1 MGNCVFCAKKWPG
14 VQQIKYNVPLV
25 GQSTPAEGES
35 QIYRNQITT
44 EGPLFVLGGTLQD
57 IYDRNVREYPN
68 EPFLGTRQRNA
79 STGELADF
87 TYKTWAE
94 MDVITKKLGSGI
106 INLDL
111 APVLSEFEDYSL
123 RFIALYAGNVPE
135 WIYTDHAANCYG
147 FTTIPMFNELHP
159 VMTSYIFRK
168 TNVQTVFTT
177 SDHLPDLSAMLRSE
191 DRAYRCIKNVV
202 VLQDQEYSSLPA
214 TSDIRSAA
222 DELVNTHRIRVITF
236 SDVCKAG
243 EERPQPMIKTK
254 PKHIFSLY
262 YTSGTTGEP
271 KAAMLESGAFYTNL
285 AALFMHPSKPDAFKH
300 AKGNLNALQIGSFG
314 HIAERMFSW
323 NCAMLVSRY
332 CLNSVAPH
340 GYMYFDRLY
349 SDLVSAKPSVIFSQP
364 WFWNHLYHTILDDI
378 EKTWFLKRW
387 LIKKAIATK
396 LELLQENYLMHS
408 FWDWLVL
415 GHFRSYL
422 GGTATTGLSL
432 MMTGA
437 APINSSIKEFI
448 MVVMSRPMTEIY
460 AQTECHAQGFITIP
474 HHCANPDHNGGIGYA
489 SEFKLIDVPEL
500 GYHVTHKDQDGNLAP
515 RGEILLRGPCIF
527 PGYYKD
533 PEQTAEA
540 IDKDG
545 WIHTADIGLLCPN
558 RANAMRLI
566 DRRGHF
572 FKLKKGQWVTL
583 DRIEQLYKNCKGVK
597 NFWIYGENTWDHLI
611 AVVNVYPQQF
621 MEICADS
628 GVKGDDWLKMIDNEQ
643 AVKVFLKELEA
654 NVKRDNVIADFEIV
668 AGVIIEPESFMDLG
682 VYTESGKIKRRA
694 LAARYKD
701 QIEKLH
707 KK

>member
-14 VQQIKYNVPLV
+14 VEPIKYNVPLV

-44 EGPLFVLGGTLQD
+44 EGPLFVMGGTLQD

-68 EPFLGTRQRNA
+68 EPFLGTRQRDA

-94 MDVITKKLGSGI
+94 LDVITRKLGSGV

-111 APVLSEFEDYSL
+111 APALSEFEDYSL
-123 RFIALYAGNVPE
+123 RFIAMYAGNVPE

-147 FTTIPMFNELHP
+147 FTTIPMFDELSA
-159 VMTSYIFRK
+159 VATSYIFRK

-177 SDHLPDLSAMLRSE
+177 SDHLPDLRAMLRSE

-214 TSDIRSAA
+214 TSDIRTAA

-254 PKHIFSLY
+254 PQHIFSLY

-271 KAAMLESGAFYTNL
+271 KAAMLESGMLYTSI
-285 AALFMHPSKPDAFKH
+285 AAMFLHPSKPDAFKH
-300 AKGNLNALQIGSFG
+300 AKGVFNALQMSSFG
-314 HIAERMFSW
+314 HVPERFLSW

-340 GYMYFDRLY
+340 GYIYFEKLIPDFL
-349 SDLVSAKPSVIFSQP
+349 SAKPAVIFSQP

-396 LELLQENYLMHS
+396 LELLKENYLIHF
-408 FWDWLVL
+408 FWDLLVL

-422 GGTATTGLSL
+422 GGTIKTGFFL
-432 MMTGA
+432 MATGA

-448 MVVMSRPMTEIY
+448 MVVMSRPMIEGY
-460 AQTECHAQGFITIP
+460 SQTECHAQGFITIFND
-474 HHCANPDHNGGIGYA
+474 CANPDHTGGIGYA
-489 SEFKLIDVPEL
+489 SEFKIIDVPEL
-500 GYHVTHKDQDGNLAP
+500 GYYVTHKDQDGNLAP
-515 RGEILLRGPCIF
+515 RGEILVRGPCIF

-533 PEQTAEA
+533 PVQTAKA

-545 WIHTADIGLLCPN
+545 WIHTADIGVLCPN
-558 RANAMRLI
+558 RANGLRLI
-566 DRRGHF
+566 DRKGHF
-572 FKLKKGQWVTL
+572 FKLNNGKFITP
-583 DRIEQLYKNCKGVK
+583 DRLEQLYKNCKGV
-597 NFWIYGENTWDHLI
+597 
-611 AVVNVYPQQF
+611 
-621 MEICADS
+621 
-628 GVKGDDWLKMIDNEQ
+628 
-643 AVKVFLKELEA
+643 
-654 NVKRDNVIADFEIV
+654 
-668 AGVIIEPESFMDLG
+668 
-682 VYTESGKIKRRA
+682 
-694 LAARYKD
+694 
-701 QIEKLH
+701 
-707 KK
+707 